1 MKKILALSLLT
12 VFLLP
17 SCINANS
24 PVEKRI
30 KKQKRRQKR
39 NPGDCPKI
47 DC

>member
-12 VFLLP
+12 IFIFP
-17 SCINANS
+17 SCITANS

-39 NPGDCPKI
+39 NPNDCPKI